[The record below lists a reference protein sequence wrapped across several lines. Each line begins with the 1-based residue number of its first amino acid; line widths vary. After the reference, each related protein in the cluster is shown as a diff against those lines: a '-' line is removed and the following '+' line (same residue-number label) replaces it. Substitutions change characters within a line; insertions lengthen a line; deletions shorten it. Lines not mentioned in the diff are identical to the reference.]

1 MKVLLFY
8 HLEPNT
14 RIGVRDIESDIYGDY
29 MISSISIPLDISSTM
44 SISATRALERF

>member
-1 MKVLLFY
+1 
-8 HLEPNT
+8 
-14 RIGVRDIESDIYGDY
+14 